1 MNEIARLC
9 SILAK
14 QGVPFEHS
22 GGGGITF
29 WLGGNECWM
38 NPTDDGGLYGGVG
51 FLPWMCGHMKDAEHA
66 LSWCKRMLGMEVSD
80 G

>member
-1 MNEIARLC
+1 MAEIERLRDM
-9 SILAK
+9 LAE
-14 QGVPFEHS
+14 QGLPFADS
-22 GGGGITF
+22 SGGGITF
-29 WLGGNECWM
+29 WLGGNECWA

-66 LSWCKRMLGMEVSD
+66 LRWCRRMLGIEVSD

>member
-1 MNEIARLC
+1 MAEIERLRNM
-9 SILAK
+9 LAK
-14 QGVPFEHS
+14 QGVPFERS

-38 NPTDDGGLYGGVG
+38 NPADSGGLYGGVG

-66 LSWCKRMLGMEVSD
+66 LSWCRRMLGMEVPNA
-80 G
+80 